1 MAADRAV
8 LAVYRDTGKVAHML
22 VGAGQLIEQRRFAAV
37 LVAGQGKTQRLS
49 FGDLTARLAVVVAG
63 GLAQLTHAGV
73 GYGSVALLTA
83 GGAVGLMDILDLD
96 FCCIGK
102 AQRQLIAA
110 QLDLDGV
117 AHRRNLA
124 QRDLGAGGQ
133 AHIQQMVAQLAL
145 PANGA
150 QHGILPDF

>member
-1 MAADRAV
+1 M
-8 LAVYRDTGKVAHML
+8 
-22 VGAGQLIEQRRFAAV
+22 
-37 LVAGQGKTQRLS
+37 
-49 FGDLTARLAVVVAG
+49 
-63 GLAQLTHAGV
+63 
-73 GYGSVALLTA
+73 ALLAA

-117 AHRRNLA
+117 AHRRDLT

-133 AHIQQMVAQLAL
+133 AHIQ
-145 PANGA
+145 
-150 QHGILPDF
+150 

>member
-1 MAADRAV
+1 
-8 LAVYRDTGKVAHML
+8 ML
-22 VGAGQLIEQRRFAAV
+22 VGAGQLVEKRSLAAV
-37 LVAGQGKTQRLS
+37 LVAGQRKVQRLPL
-49 FGDLTARLAVVVAG
+49 GDLGTGLAVVVAG

-73 GYGSVALLTA
+73 GYGSVALLAA

-117 AHRRNLA
+117 AHRRDLA